1 MFCIPWVLFC
11 YPSSHAQ
18 GVDSNDTGKQRIES
32 EHYVSLLVQ
41 KQKCIHCKG
50 CDAVHQKNSQRNLRG
65 KREIQ
70 QVILKSIKIAYI
82 CLLMQPAH
90 SQGRRHISRKKRL
103 NMMVVPRAVLRVQ
116 GRNCQ

>member
-1 MFCIPWVLFC
+1 MSIVLLPKQPC
-11 YPSSHAQ
+11 TGGRQRRHWEATHRKRTLCVAACTKTEMHSLQ
-18 GVDSNDTGKQRIES
+18 GMRCCTP
-32 EHYVSLLVQ
+32 
-41 KQKCIHCKG
+41 
-50 CDAVHQKNSQRNLRG
+50 KNSQRNLRG